1 MTGRILAVD
10 DDALNIKL
18 VSATLGRE
26 GYQVISAGNGKE
38 GVRKAEEEL
47 PDLIILDVMM
57 PEMDGYQACS
67 AIRKNPKTAN
77 IPIMML
83 TSLGSVEEKI
93 RGFDAG
99 ADDYLAKPFAPDEL
113 LAHVKV
119 LLRRVVSLPGGEGQT
134 TGKIIAVYSLRG
146 GVGVSTVAANLA
158 AGLSMVWGEPA
169 VLVDLVMASGQSALM
184 FNLPFRRTWANISQI
199 PVEELDALIVNEVLL
214 QHPSGTRILASSP
227 RPEQNEY
234 LTAEKVSQ
242 VIKLLSQQYNYLVLD
257 LPHDFRDITL
267 AGLDSAHEILLLLSP
282 ELASVRATVC
292 ALGVFED
299 LKYPREM
306 VKLVLNWT
314 FQKGGLPRK
323 DIENALN
330 RSIDLQIPF
339 SPEPIIQAINVG
351 APPVYSAPQ
360 SPLGS
365 LFEDLAFLMSKDGQK
380 KVKPK
385 SPTEAWLRV
394 VHRFQHRQAKV

>member
-1 MTGRILAVD
+1 MSGKILAVD
-10 DDALNIKL
+10 DDALNLKL
-18 VSATLGRE
+18 VAATLGRE
-26 GYQVISAGNGKE
+26 GYQVITASNGKE

-57 PEMDGYQACS
+57 PEMDGYQACGF
-67 AIRKNPKTAN
+67 IRKNPKTAN
-77 IPIMML
+77 TPIMML

-119 LLRRVVSLPGGEGQT
+119 LLRRVVGTSEKEGAAN
-134 TGKIIAVYSLRG
+134 GKIIAVFSLRG
-146 GVGVSTVAANLA
+146 GVGVSTMAANLA
-158 AGLSMVWGEPA
+158 AGLSLIWGEPA
-169 VLVDLVMASGQSALM
+169 VLVDLVFASGQSALM
-184 FNLPFRRTWANISQI
+184 FNLPYRRTWANFSQMQT
-199 PVEELDALIVNEVLL
+199 EEIDSLVVNDVLL
-214 QHPSGTRILASSP
+214 QHQSGTRILAASP
-227 RPEQNEY
+227 RPEQNEA
-234 LTAEKVSQ
+234 LTAEKVTQ
-242 VIKLLSQQYNYLVLD
+242 VIGILSQQYQYLVLD

-282 ELASVRATVC
+282 DLAAVRAAVC
-292 ALGVFED
+292 ALSVFDD

-306 VKLVLNWT
+306 IRLVLNWT
-314 FQKGGLPRK
+314 FQKGGLPKK

-330 RSIDLQIPF
+330 RTIDLQLPF
-339 SPEPIIQAINVG
+339 TPEPIVQAINVG
-351 APPVYSAPQ
+351 SPPVFSSPQ

-365 LFEDLAFLMSKDGQK
+365 FFEDLSFLISKDSHK

-385 SPTEAWLRV
+385 NPSEAWLRV
-394 VHRFQHRQAKV
+394 IHRIQHRQTKV